1 MSGSLLAFERDDTV
15 SPAGLI
21 AIAAANIVALGIFA
35 AVQLQPRPG
44 EPVAAWFPGGD
55 GAAITAVAQAG
66 GGLLSSG
73 PAPGVVQAISERPDF
88 FRRLREA
95 GAVLIVSSPAGAG
108 CAPIIS
114 DRS

>member
-1 MSGSLLAFERDDTV
+1 MSGSLLAFERDDAV
-15 SPAGLI
+15 SPA
-21 AIAAANIVALGIFA
+21 AILAIVVANILALGIFA

-44 EPVAAWFPGGD
+44 EPVAAWFLGGD

-73 PAPGVVQAISERPDF
+73 PAPGVVQAISESPDF
-88 FRRLREA
+88 SRRLREA

-108 CAPIIS
+108 CAPS
-114 DRS
+114 STSRS